1 MVPDKVPRKVMG
13 GGFRAHSPPRSSLV
27 TTSGG
32 TGMSIGGRQNEDVGT
47 PRSGHST
54 KSGKGRPQ
62 SSKEKI
68 IKAQEQEAAE
78 IEREYI
84 KNLQQQVYY
93 LELELQ
99 YTKVKPKQVEHT
111 EQHHHHQQ
119 EQKADENEGRRG
131 GGGRETPAIEPASDP
146 TRGGRKSPA
155 RAGGPSTTPTA
166 AVQGGPYA
174 GVYACPSVIFS
185 TSLQTP
191 YTHSDTIKKQKHA
204 HTAYTYTYLGTHSL
218 KHSH

>member
-99 YTKVKPKQVEHT
+99 YTKVKPKQVEHA

-119 EQKADENEGRRG
+119 EQKAGENEGRRG
-131 GGGRETPAIEPASDP
+131 DGGRETPAIEPASDP
-146 TRGGRKSPA
+146 TSGGRKSPTRPSSPTRRGRNSPS
-155 RAGGPSTTPTA
+155 RAGGANTTPTA

-174 GVYACPSVIFS
+174 GVHACPSVVF
-185 TSLQTP
+185 TTVV
-191 YTHSDTIKKQKHA
+191 
-204 HTAYTYTYLGTHSL
+204 TYTLHAFR
-218 KHSH
+218 HN